1 MLRIKQYHRVLFSY
15 KMTLRSKKDYKQAA
29 MTILSVCVA
38 SIGVDRE
45 EVCLA
50 LLFLL
55 LLAFLVPFFGF
66 I

>member
-1 MLRIKQYHRVLFSY
+1 MLRIKQYERVLFSY

-29 MTILSVCVA
+29 TTILSVGVA
-38 SIGVDRE
+38 STGVDRE

-50 LLFLL
+50 FLFLL
-55 LLAFLVPFFGF
+55 LLTFLVPSFGF

>member
-1 MLRIKQYHRVLFSY
+1 MLRIKQYDRVLFSY

-29 MTILSVCVA
+29 MTILSVGVA

-55 LLAFLVPFFGF
+55 LLAFLVPSFGF

>member
-1 MLRIKQYHRVLFSY
+1 
-15 KMTLRSKKDYKQAA
+15 MTLRSKKDYKQAA
-29 MTILSVCVA
+29 MTILSVGVA

-55 LLAFLVPFFGF
+55 LLAFLVPSFGF